1 MSNINEAIDTAI
13 SDISNI
19 KTDGNTSKAEV
30 KRTINNIKKR
40 LNSAIKNNSVDEC
53 RNADD
58 YFQQQIGCIRN
69 EFLNIPA
76 SFKKTLANKKE
87 RKVRAKKLNYKTLTK
102 DTFKTESN
110 KVAEAL
116 KDVDQSGGI
125 ANVEKINVILRE
137 SVRDVIIKLGNIR

>member
-13 SDISNI
+13 SAISNI
-19 KTDGNTSKAEV
+19 KTDGSISKADV
-30 KRTINNIKKR
+30 KSAIGSAKKT
-40 LNSAIKNNSVDEC
+40 LTNAIKNNSVDEC
-53 RNADD
+53 RNADG
-58 YFQQQIGCIRN
+58 YFQQKIGSIRN
-69 EFLNIPA
+69 EFLTIPA

-87 RKVRAKKLNYKTLTK
+87 RKVRAKKLNYKKLTK

-137 SVRDVIIKLGNIR
+137 SVRDVVIKLGNIR

>member
-13 SDISNI
+13 SAISNI
-19 KTDGNTSKAEV
+19 KTDGSISKADV
-30 KRTINNIKKR
+30 KSAIGSAKKT
-40 LNSAIKNNSVDEC
+40 LTNAIKNNSVDEC
-53 RNADD
+53 RNADG
-58 YFQQQIGCIRN
+58 YFQQKIGSIRN
-69 EFLNIPA
+69 EFLTIPA
-76 SFKKTLANKKE
+76 SFKKTLVNKKE
-87 RKVRAKKLNYKTLTK
+87 RKVRAKKLNYKKLTK

-137 SVRDVIIKLGNIR
+137 SVRDVVIKLGNIR